1 MEGRKELLRTCI
13 TLTPKYKMAKAHA
26 ARTHIGR
33 PGLPSPRTLRRQR
46 PAHNDHSPRPSQLH
60 SLASPERP
68 IPAAGLLQ
76 AAMDEWVH
84 QAESWI
90 RQQPPEQIYIAAAVV
105 ALTVLLLIVGTSAAK
120 PRLLLKF
127 PTFLSTEYCAANAHG
142 FLCGPVGM
150 K

>member
-1 MEGRKELLRTCI
+1 
-13 TLTPKYKMAKAHA
+13 
-26 ARTHIGR
+26 
-33 PGLPSPRTLRRQR
+33 
-46 PAHNDHSPRPSQLH
+46 
-60 SLASPERP
+60 
-68 IPAAGLLQ
+68 
-76 AAMDEWVH
+76 MDEWIRRAEVLVR

-90 RQQPPEQIYIAAAVV
+90 RQQPPEQIYIAAAAV
-105 ALTVLLLIVGTSAAK
+105 ALTVLLLIIGTCAAK